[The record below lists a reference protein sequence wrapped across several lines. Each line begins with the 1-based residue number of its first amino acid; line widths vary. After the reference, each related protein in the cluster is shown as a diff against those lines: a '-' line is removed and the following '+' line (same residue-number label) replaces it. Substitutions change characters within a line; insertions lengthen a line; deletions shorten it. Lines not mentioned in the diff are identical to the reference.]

1 MTDAD
6 RPRLLD
12 WSDRDKHWLRTEA
25 PCRHCH
31 QPTHLRDDDKKPS
44 HKVCAENDTAAR
56 DERAARSYNQ
66 RF

>member
-1 MTDAD
+1 MTDPS

-12 WSDRDKHWLRTEA
+12 WGDRSHWAWTEA

-31 QPTHLRDDDKKPS
+31 QPTHLRDDDKQPS

-56 DERAARSYNQ
+56 DQRAARSYNQ

>member
-12 WSDRDKHWLRTEA
+12 WSDRDKHWAWTEA

-31 QPTHLRDDDKKPS
+31 QPTHLRDDDKQPS

-56 DERAARSYNQ
+56 DLRAARNYNQ